1 MGFGRGEAYGGR
13 WEEEM
18 GFLLWVGSGMGR
30 KKRGGVEMGFR
41 LWVGVGYK
49 VGMRAQ
55 ELARECDHILK
66 TKSFR
71 DYPGARNGLQVTHG
85 RQVKKIG
92 WAVDADLESIRN
104 AGKEKVDFLIVHHGL
119 FWGSSALDRKMR
131 ANRIREAKKLGVA
144 IYSSH
149 LPLDAHPELG
159 NSIGLLRALGLGD
172 SKRKPFGV
180 AMGRAIG
187 WKVKGGRWK
196 RRDLV
201 RRLALL
207 RSSHTERVGS
217 FAGLECRTLLR
228 CEPRQS
234 RGSSFEGLEGQV
246 KVIEAGPKI
255 CRKIGI
261 VTGGFG
267 DLDQVVKAGLDT
279 LITGEVDYPT
289 EVKAKELGI
298 NLILGGHRE
307 TEVFGVRALA
317 KCVGI

>member
-1 MGFGRGEAYGGR
+1 
-13 WEEEM
+13 
-18 GFLLWVGSGMGR
+18 
-30 KKRGGVEMGFR
+30 
-41 LWVGVGYK
+41 
-49 VGMRAQ
+49 MRAQ

-71 DYPGARNGLQVTHG
+71 DYPGARNGLQVSHNKP
-85 RQVKKIG
+85 VKKVG
-92 WAVDADLESIRN
+92 WAVDADMESIQK

-119 FWGSSALDRKMR
+119 FWGSSALDRKIR
-131 ANRIREAKKLGVA
+131 AGRIRLAKRLGVA

-172 SKRKPFGV
+172 ARCKPFGV

-187 WKVKGGRWK
+187 WKVEGGRWK

-201 RRLALL
+201 KRLALL
-207 RSSHTERVGS
+207 RSGHAGRVGS
-217 FAGLECRTLLR
+217 FAGFECRTLLR
-228 CEPRQS
+228 SQPRQS
-234 RGSSFEGLEGQV
+234 RGSSFEGLQGQV
-246 KVIEAGPKI
+246 KVVEGGPKI
-255 CRKIGI
+255 CRKLGV

-289 EVKAKELGI
+289 EVKAKELGL

-307 TEVFGVRALA
+307 TEVFGVRALGKA
-317 KCVGI
+317 LKSQKI

>member
-1 MGFGRGEAYGGR
+1 MTPR
-13 WEEEM
+13 
-18 GFLLWVGSGMGR
+18 
-30 KKRGGVEMGFR
+30 
-41 LWVGVGYK
+41 
-49 VGMRAQ
+49 
-55 ELARECDHILK
+55 ELTKECDRILEAK
-66 TKSFR
+66 KFR
-71 DYPGARNGLQVTHG
+71 DYPGARNGLQVTHS
-85 RQVKKIG
+85 RQIKKIG
-92 WAVDADLESIRN
+92 WAVDADLESIRK

-119 FWGSSALDRKMR
+119 FWGNSTLDREIR
-131 ANRIREAKKLGVA
+131 ARRILESKRLGVA

-172 SKRKPFGV
+172 SKRKPFGL

-187 WKVKGGRWK
+187 WKVEGGRWK
-196 RRDLV
+196 VRDLV

-207 RSSHTERVGS
+207 RSGHAGRVGS
-217 FAGLECRTLLR
+217 FAG
-228 CEPRQS
+228 
-234 RGSSFEGLEGQV
+234 FEGRVQV
-246 KVIEAGPKI
+246 IGAGPKV

-279 LITGEVDYPT
+279 LITGEADYPT

-317 KCVGI
+317 GIVAIQNRGQ

>member
-1 MGFGRGEAYGGR
+1 MKLNHIICYNCNKLVANHGGKDLGGSSGGGGRGWKGGPG
-13 WEEEM
+13 E
-18 GFLLWVGSGMGR
+18 GVSFVG
-30 KKRGGVEMGFR
+30 
-41 LWVGVGYK
+41 GVGYK

-217 FAGLECRTLLR
+217 FAGLAN
-228 CEPRQS
+228 
-234 RGSSFEGLEGQV
+234 QV
-246 KVIEAGPKI
+246 KVVEGGPVI
-255 CRKIGI
+255 CRTIGI

-267 DLDQVVKAGLDT
+267 DLDQVVRAGLDT
-279 LITGEVDYPT
+279 LITGEADYPT
-289 EVKAKELGI
+289 EVKARELGL

-317 KCVGI
+317 KLFL